1 MQTSK
6 NKQLLF
12 SLVIL
17 SIITAFAYY
26 LTGKDGQLELDKKM
40 FQVEDQTKIDRVTL
54 ETAKSKVV
62 ISYDGTSWKVNN
74 RYPADLKIVKVLFA
88 TLLQVVP
95 KRNASESLRD
105 SISKSLQSKGTK
117 VSLFEGQVL
126 KKEFFAGAN
135 ADRTQTY
142 FQQNNENPYLVAIP
156 GYRVDASQVFQLD
169 ENGWK
174 DKRVFNFNWRNLKDI
189 SVNYPED
196 PKRDFNIN
204 LNQKLLSVEGVEVT
218 DTTRLSRF
226 VDDLYTLAGDQIVK
240 AGQNQSI
247 DSLFAQSTAFHIMV
261 SDIASRNFKLEIK
274 QWKPGQYQI
283 AGLVNDSLPMLF
295 DKTKVFRIAKT
306 KEYFKKGD

>member
-1 MQTSK
+1 MQPSK
-6 NKQLLF
+6 NKQLLL

-17 SIITAFAYY
+17 SIITGFAYY

-54 ETAKSKVV
+54 ESVKGKVV

-74 RYPADLKIVKVLFA
+74 RFPADRKLVKVLFA

-105 SISKSLQSKGTK
+105 SISKSLQSEGIK
-117 VSLFEGQVL
+117 VSLFEGQDL

-135 ADRTQTY
+135 ADRSQTY
-142 FQQNNENPYLVAIP
+142 FQQSDAVPYLVAIP

-169 ENGWK
+169 ENSWR
-174 DKRVFNFNWRNLKDI
+174 DKRVFNFNWRNLKNI
-189 SVNYPED
+189 SVNYPGD
-196 PKRDFNIN
+196 SKRDFKIS
-204 LNQKLLSVEGVEVT
+204 LVQKLLSVDGVEVT

-226 VDDLYTLAGDQIVK
+226 VDDLYTLEGDQIVK

-247 DSLFAQSTAFHIMV
+247 DSLFAQSTSFQVMV

-274 QWKPGQYQI
+274 QWKSGQYQI

-306 KEYFKKGD
+306 REYFKKGD